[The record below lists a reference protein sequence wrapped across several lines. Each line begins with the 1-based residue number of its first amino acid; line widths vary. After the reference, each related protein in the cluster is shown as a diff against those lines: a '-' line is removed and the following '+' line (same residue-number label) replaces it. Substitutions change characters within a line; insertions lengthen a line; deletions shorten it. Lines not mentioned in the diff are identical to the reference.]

1 MTFLSLYRKYRPR
14 TFEDLVGQ
22 QHVVQTLKNALNQNR
37 IGHAYLFAGPRG
49 TGKTSTAKIFAQ
61 ALNCVEGPTVD
72 PCGVCDSCSSIISGQ
87 SVDVIEIDAAS
98 NRGID
103 EIRDLREKVKFLPT
117 VGKYKV
123 YIIDEVHML
132 TKGAFNALLKTLE
145 EPPSNVVFILATTEA
160 HKVLDTILSRCQRF
174 DFTLLS
180 SADIVSRLEYI
191 CQQEK
196 VDYDREALNLIT
208 GASMGGLRDAISLLD
223 QAISYTDGNL
233 TREAIQEMLGK
244 VDLSFLRSFVEGVLA
259 RDTAA
264 ILKMTGEIIDS
275 GKSISVFV
283 EDLIN
288 FLHQAMLLKECG
300 RDTSIFNLTEEM
312 YSQLEGVAR
321 GVDTARLIRFLD
333 ILTEVERQLPF
344 ADQPRIILE
353 LGLIKMTA
361 GTGDNQ
367 LADLEN
373 RLRELEEKV
382 EELSRGNLSAV
393 AAARPV
399 EGKTAAARTT
409 APGDAFTA
417 EDSFPE
423 SAAARSKVTGRSSP
437 ASKGAAAERVDIET
451 AGPDRPEEAGVSAA
465 PQAAGDGSAAACSIE
480 DIRDKYWPVILQK
493 IKEKSISTNALLIEG
508 TPAAIQDKKLFIQF
522 PDDKG
527 FHRSGAEKQAA
538 FIQKVIAQVTGF
550 SFTPVFISESEIAG
564 FKKKGTADNKTVP
577 ARQGEGQQGTVV
589 DRVVKAFNGKIIKV
603 DYDVLKDKENEQGV

>member
-196 VDYDREALNLIT
+196 VNYDREALNLIT

-382 EELSRGNLSAV
+382 EELSRG
-393 AAARPV
+393 
-399 EGKTAAARTT
+399 
-409 APGDAFTA
+409 
-417 EDSFPE
+417 
-423 SAAARSKVTGRSSP
+423 
-437 ASKGAAAERVDIET
+437 
-451 AGPDRPEEAGVSAA
+451 
-465 PQAAGDGSAAACSIE
+465 
-480 DIRDKYWPVILQK
+480 
-493 IKEKSISTNALLIEG
+493 
-508 TPAAIQDKKLFIQF
+508 
-522 PDDKG
+522 
-527 FHRSGAEKQAA
+527 
-538 FIQKVIAQVTGF
+538 
-550 SFTPVFISESEIAG
+550 
-564 FKKKGTADNKTVP
+564 
-577 ARQGEGQQGTVV
+577 
-589 DRVVKAFNGKIIKV
+589 
-603 DYDVLKDKENEQGV
+603 